1 MLMNGQPWGK
11 FYQTNTQTD
20 QARPKKQQGRN
31 LTGQTRP
38 SKAASNGPIAGSFAS
53 QQSDLPKAQQD
64 LLHGGPWT
72 QPVEGKTA
80 PARRSED
87 AARAAVRKTGL

>member
-1 MLMNGQPWGK
+1 MLMNGQLWGK

-31 LTGQTRP
+31 LTGQTR
-38 SKAASNGPIAGSFAS
+38 SNP
-53 QQSDLPKAQQD
+53 PKAQQD

-72 QPVEGKTA
+72 QPVERKTA
-80 PARRSED
+80 HAQLPEPAGF
-87 AARAAVRKTGL
+87 ARLLCLFQAEKTAIK

>member
-1 MLMNGQPWGK
+1 MLMNGQLWGNC
-11 FYQTNTQTD
+11 YQTNTKTD

-38 SKAASNGPIAGSFAS
+38 
-53 QQSDLPKAQQD
+53 KAQQV

-72 QPVEGKTA
+72 QPVERKTA

-87 AARAAVRKTGL
+87 AARAIVRKTEL